1 MSAGHALL
9 SASGSHKW
17 LHCTPSARLE
27 ETMPETTSGY
37 AEEGRLAH
45 AIAEL
50 KLRKHFTPLGPRKF
64 TAELKKLQESP
75 YYKEEMLEHTDAYL
89 EYVQQVCHA
98 YDATPHVA
106 IERRVDYSDYAP
118 EGFGTSDCIV
128 IGSGLLHVIDFKYGQ
143 GVLVPAEGNTQMM
156 LYALGA
162 LKAYAM
168 LYEINRVCMTIVQP
182 RHGAAPEYQ
191 VTVDELRAW
200 GESIKPVAQLAFE
213 GKGDFCPG
221 PWCKNGFC
229 KVRET
234 CRARAELYTGTVTAL
249 EAFGKAKPP
258 LITNDELGGILARAE
273 PIAAWVKD
281 LQDYALAA
289 ILRGEEV
296 AGWKAVEGRSNR
308 QFSDV
313 DKAFHTLTDAGY
325 DEALLYERKPITL
338 TAVEKLLGKTNFS
351 ELVAD
356 YVIKPPGK
364 PTLVPESDK
373 REPVNLTQ
381 TAAEAFSA

>member
-1 MSAGHALL
+1 
-9 SASGSHKW
+9 
-17 LHCTPSARLE
+17 
-27 ETMPETTSGY
+27 MPETTSDY

-45 AIAEL
+45 AIGEL

-191 VTVDELRAW
+191 VTVDELHAW
-200 GESIKPVAQLAFE
+200 GESINPIAQLAF
-213 GKGDFCPG
+213 
-221 PWCKNGFC
+221 
-229 KVRET
+229 
-234 CRARAELYTGTVTAL
+234 
-249 EAFGKAKPP
+249 
-258 LITNDELGGILARAE
+258 
-273 PIAAWVKD
+273 
-281 LQDYALAA
+281 
-289 ILRGEEV
+289 
-296 AGWKAVEGRSNR
+296 
-308 QFSDV
+308 
-313 DKAFHTLTDAGY
+313 
-325 DEALLYERKPITL
+325 
-338 TAVEKLLGKTNFS
+338 
-351 ELVAD
+351 
-356 YVIKPPGK
+356 
-364 PTLVPESDK
+364 
-373 REPVNLTQ
+373 
-381 TAAEAFSA
+381 